1 MLIMATRYTE
11 MCAVLILYTSKV
23 QQCNTVPRNP
33 NVSRSI
39 FKELAE
45 AKLYLQS
52 YLSES
57 FLVAA
62 VCSAAI
68 EVSAST
74 LLVYISKDASV
85 GSVPVLDTYFKFE
98 GEVTY
103 DLEVDTVESNF
114 VLWRQYVLHV
124 AFESHFF
131 HSSRASAFRM
141 PWRTKMSIP

>member
-1 MLIMATRYTE
+1 MFKAAFSRNLI
-11 MCAVLILYTSKV
+11 
-23 QQCNTVPRNP
+23 
-33 NVSRSI
+33 
-39 FKELAE
+39 AE
-45 AKLYLQS
+45 AKLHLQS

-57 FLVAA
+57 CLVA
-62 VCSAAI
+62 VCSAAK
-68 EVSAST
+68 EVSASN

-103 DLEVDTVESNF
+103 DLEGDTVESNF

-131 HSSRASAFRM
+131 HSSRTSAFRT